1 MTAYVLRGYGGGPIY
16 VAAFLALVSVVI
28 VADRRVWIACAATGA
43 LSLSVAAVISDG
55 WSWSTAVFAT
65 IWLVGAGLVGEAV
78 RARRGQEAALAE
90 RAAEAERTRDEE
102 ARRRAA
108 EERLRLAR
116 EIHDVV
122 GHSLAVISL
131 QAGVAAHL
139 LQTRPQQ
146 AREAVAAIRK
156 VSSEALD
163 DLRAELGLLRD
174 PDGAPP
180 APAPVAGLEA
190 VPALVASLRE
200 AGVPVELDDACAHNG
215 AAPLPDAVSAA
226 GYRII
231 REALTN
237 VARHAGAGARAHVRV
252 ARGEQALEVEVVDDG
267 AGPGDGDGGEPAGSG
282 IAGMRERAAA
292 LGGRLEAGAGEDG
305 GFRVWASLPAHASPP
320 RGHEHPRR
328 ARRRPGARARRP
340 ARADRRRGRHRGRRR
355 GDRRRAGGRRRAQP
369 PARRRAD
376 GHPHAGHRRPRG
388 DAPDRRRRRAAPAC
402 AC

>member
-1 MTAYVLRGYGGGPIY
+1 MRHRLRGRSVPGMALSAPTTRGIALSIMLTTFFVAVTPHAVAGDEGARGLDALAYVLLVGAGMSVALRGVQPYAGYALALGCVTAYVLRDYGGGPIY
-16 VAAFLALVSVVI
+16 VAAFLTLVSVVI
-28 VADRRVWIACAATGA
+28 AAERRVWIPCAVAGAGA
-43 LSLSVAAVISDG
+43 LSIAAIISDG

-65 IWLVGAGLVGEAV
+65 IWLAGAGLVGEAV

-108 EERLRLAR
+108 EERLRMAR

-139 LQTRPQQ
+139 LQTRPQE
-146 AREAVAAIRK
+146 ARDAVAAIRK

-180 APAPVAGLEA
+180 APAAVAGLEA
-190 VPALVASLRE
+190 VPALIASLRE
-200 AGVPVELDDACAHNG
+200 AGVQVELDAPAANG
-215 AAPLPDAVSAA
+215 EAPLPEAVSAA

-237 VARHAGAGARAHVRV
+237 VARHAGAGTRAHVRI
-252 ARGEQALEVEVVDDG
+252 ARGEHDLEVEVVDDG
-267 AGPGDGDGGEPAGSG
+267 AGPGDGDLDGDGEREGSG

-292 LGGRLEAGAGEDG
+292 LGGRLEAGAGADG
-305 GFRVWASLPAHASPP
+305 GFRVWASLPAAT
-320 RGHEHPRR
+320 
-328 ARRRPGARARRP
+328 RP
-340 ARADRRRGRHRGRRR
+340 
-355 GDRRRAGGRRRAQP
+355 
-369 PARRRAD
+369 
-376 GHPHAGHRRPRG
+376 
-388 DAPDRRRRRAAPAC
+388 
-402 AC
+402 

>member
-1 MTAYVLRGYGGGPIY
+1 MLTTFFVVVTPHAVSGDDGARGLDALAYVLLVGAGLSPALRGRHPYAGYALALGCVTAYVLRGYGGGPIY
-16 VAAFLALVSVVI
+16 VAAFLTLVSVVI
-28 VADRRVWIACAATGA
+28 VGERRVWIPCAVAGA

-102 ARRRAA
+102 ARRLAA

-116 EIHDVV
+116 EVHDVV

-146 AREAVAAIRK
+146 ASEAIAAIRK

-163 DLRAELGLLRD
+163 DLRAELGLLRG
-174 PDGAPP
+174 DGDAGGTGDAPP

-200 AGVPVELDDACAHNG
+200 AGVQVELDLAAANG
-215 AAPLPDAVSAA
+215 AAPLPEAVSAA

-252 ARGEQALEVEVVDDG
+252 ARDEQALEVEVLDDG
-267 AGPGDGDGGEPAGSG
+267 AGPGASEGSG

-292 LGGRLEAGAGEDG
+292 LGGRLEAGAGADG
-305 GFRVWASLPAHASPP
+305 GFRVWASLPAREPSATP
-320 RGHEHPRR
+320 
-328 ARRRPGARARRP
+328 
-340 ARADRRRGRHRGRRR
+340 
-355 GDRRRAGGRRRAQP
+355 
-369 PARRRAD
+369 
-376 GHPHAGHRRPRG
+376 
-388 DAPDRRRRRAAPAC
+388 
-402 AC
+402 